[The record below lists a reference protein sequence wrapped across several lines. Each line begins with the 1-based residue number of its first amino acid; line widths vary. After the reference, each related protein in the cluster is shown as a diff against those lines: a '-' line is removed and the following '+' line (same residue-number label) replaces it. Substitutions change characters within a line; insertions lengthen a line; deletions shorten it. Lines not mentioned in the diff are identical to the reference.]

1 MSAHIQGTKRQVFC
15 HWGMPFKLNKTSSRV
30 PDLPMHSGYSL
41 CLVCGLTLGEKAAL
55 NDCDYLHS
63 AAITMP
69 LTTLEDVLM
78 AWYTLGLTLTSMEK
92 WQLECHNE
100 VPGQTEL
107 QSIHT
112 IPCFYRDWESIK
124 GVSGS
129 DCLRDCLF
137 TAFSCFRESILA
149 TIPGPWSMSQR

>member
-63 AAITMP
+63 AAADNP
-69 LTTLEDVLM
+69 GGCAYGLVH
-78 AWYTLGLTLTSMEK
+78 LGPDIDIHGKVATWVSQ
-92 WQLECHNE
+92 WSAS
-100 VPGQTEL
+100 QTEL

-149 TIPGPWSMSQR
+149 TIPGLWSMSQR

>member
-1 MSAHIQGTKRQVFC
+1 MSAHWEQKASVLSLRNAAIQQRN
-15 HWGMPFKLNKTSSRV
+15 LNKTS
-30 PDLPMHSGYSL
+30 GSL
-41 CLVCGLTLGEKAAL
+41 ICQCTLGIHCVSCVAL
-55 NDCDYLHS
+55 PLGKKRLLTTVTIC
-63 AAITMP
+63 TQQP

-100 VPGQTEL
+100 VPDTEL

-149 TIPGPWSMSQR
+149 TIPGPWSMSER